1 MEGPT
6 GLNSLRAL
14 HQDLVALEDGQLR
27 NIDRLCDQLKQHVE
41 ALKKLLD
48 RPPKSDAS
56 RKKLDSGTI
65 PIDES
70 EYAVNK
76 EFQESAI
83 QLADALDLDEIQSA
97 KLLLNVQNDADLL
110 SRSPTVSAVIAFHE
124 ERQYLLESLR
134 MLLKNAEN
142 PDSDEPL
149 RDEHL
154 QVVAGILEVK
164 NGPARNGSLY
174 TRKCLKAM
182 ADIENWIQALA
193 ERYQGTLAL
202 GQPVTPEFDEVISFQ
217 QLSLGQQHESLG
229 AIVTYLI
236 KGSYT
241 SIDDFLK
248 LLDHLPGIDRWN
260 HVTKHYVPA
269 IAAFTSQYGSPDG
282 GGSLREARTLHKKI
296 VDSRDSTPWA
306 LRNLQAATTSWWLAE
321 YSGWYIDPRV
331 GSPLQGVDLGA
342 EARGRSDAFR
352 QALQDG
358 AFHCILSLCSQV
370 SQDDQYNPARNG
382 LTEYLLRDS
391 LHLPAATVGGNAH
404 FRDILLEQMESFAN
418 AFITNMP
425 DSLRQLQSS
434 EDDQRKKILGGAQPA
449 SRSTLYDQD
458 LHLERFLVI
467 VAYAFDK
474 RPDAAE
480 TFWAD
485 PESNLYGFLQWASR
499 RQSTPRV
506 GAFCELL
513 RSISQGEEC
522 ATAAH
527 HFLLDESNGTSA
539 RIRRSS
545 SLNWSQM
552 FSELDLY
559 MTKIRDS
566 STSNTRP
573 ATRFGSKA
581 NTGDINEPESALML
595 ECYLRLI
602 AHICRESSVAR
613 SWLWTHE
620 TFKILDVMFA
630 LAGASIPPQLQAR
643 ALAVVSAMLTKK
655 TLERSSIVWAGMDQW
670 ASNPSPT
677 LLAVARPG
685 KPMTP
690 TACMEEV
697 TFNIFSQ
704 TFDQANEFMTL
715 LQALVSPSVD
725 EIGLYDALPFP
736 EQLGATYRMSGI
748 EPYIDFA
755 MGKIFS
761 PKTPIADDPLQ
772 SRMLTN
778 TVLDFAA
785 SCLATFN
792 ENLVILAN
800 RSNVA
805 VDTAIETS
813 SLAAY
818 ARLHPFSRV
827 MEWMFN
833 DGVLTVL
840 FGASRLDVNEVA
852 GASPT
857 SPTVLSVLRAIEI
870 MNYIMDLQS
879 TYFEIV
885 RPLIKLQATG
895 HQQPVINPTLA
906 SFEDSVA
913 TNLDLIVSLS
923 LYSGVGNQDLAISS
937 LRLLEKLASSKRLN
951 SYPALT
957 SRQYPSGNRLIGIL
971 QQHDDLE
978 RVRTAFIL
986 AMQYDDRE
994 LELGPGAPGWTIKSV
1009 VLDFLDHCLSLLP
1022 DRPNLAHAILGF
1034 ACSGTTISIEP
1045 DSAFARRASLFHS
1058 IVQFVAEYPDGLDDT
1073 LQLWASSLRQKA
1085 MRILSALQQSPLTF
1099 ALTMAELQAADFLF
1113 AMFLR
1118 QMVITPD
1125 TNLDGLT
1132 VRDVFFIQTDSA
1144 LVLEEYLDQR
1154 CRLVEYAGSELRL
1167 VAAEGT
1173 PTLKARIL
1181 STLFGST
1188 TMLDG
1193 SQLANVPIFDLL
1205 DFLTLDFP
1213 VSSPPSSLVFFSTV
1227 DFSAALEEGDDLS
1240 SQGAQ
1245 LQLVEQLLAL
1255 RLNELR
1261 RSGQLED
1268 GHEQEKAILNAEDLL
1283 IFFKTQKNLRAV
1295 ENVKIRLLKA
1305 WSNLLTLAIGHC
1317 DLDQSGRAGLVLQAL
1332 QTATPKLERYAAQS
1346 SPEALILAK
1355 LVQALLFQVDFKS
1368 TAMNHSKGADIAD
1381 DRLFHV
1387 FRTSLRAISV
1397 PEGDPNLREV
1407 LYSICFRYLTG
1418 VAQPAKSTTPR
1429 QRSIMQTLKAS
1440 GKKVIDI
1447 ICDDAYGGSGTC
1459 RASAVLFFDALAAAA
1474 ASEKSNYMI
1483 DSLSRTNFIVV
1494 LVEAIREIPNELR
1507 ESNPADTSLML
1518 TYYESKLT
1526 LLLTLSQTRHGATQ
1540 VISAGLFQMVRESR
1554 LFSVDPDIG
1563 ISIDNPDAL
1572 AKYYTLLLS
1581 IVRVIAAV
1589 TTSRGP
1595 QNSQTLE
1602 LAKTFLAE
1610 NRPLVVAIFK
1620 RQARIGAGAADDER
1634 TAIDVDD
1641 MVDLLLL
1648 LMTMTGF
1655 IDFEDQ
1661 RDAKKPRRMAFS

>member
-1 MEGPT
+1 MESPT
-6 GLNSLRAL
+6 GLDSLRAL
-14 HQDLVALEDGQLR
+14 HQDLIALEDGQLR
-27 NIDRLCDQLKQHVE
+27 NIDRLCEQLEQHVE

-56 RKKLDSGTI
+56 RRKLDSGTI
-65 PIDES
+65 PVDDS
-70 EYAVNK
+70 EYSVNK

-97 KLLLNVQNDADLL
+97 KLLLNTQDDADLL
-110 SRSPTVSAVIAFHE
+110 GRSPTISAVIAFHE
-124 ERQYLLESLR
+124 KRQYLLESLR
-134 MLLKNAEN
+134 MLLKNAGN
-142 PDSDEPL
+142 PDCEEPL
-149 RDEHL
+149 RDQQL
-154 QVVAGILEVK
+154 QVVADILEVK
-164 NGPARNGSLY
+164 NGPARNGSLF
-174 TRKCLKAM
+174 TRKCFKAM
-182 ADIENWIQALA
+182 ADIERWIQALA

-217 QLSLGQQHESLG
+217 QTSLAQQHESLG
-229 AIVTYLI
+229 AIITYLI

-241 SIDDFLK
+241 SVDDFLK
-248 LLDHLPGIDRWN
+248 LLDHLPGIDRSN

-269 IAAFTSQYGSPDG
+269 IAALTSQYGSPDS

-296 VDSRDSTPWA
+296 VGGKDSTPWV
-306 LRNLQAATTSWWLAE
+306 LRNLQAATISLWLAE
-321 YSGWYIDPRV
+321 YSGWYIEPRA

-342 EARGRSDAFR
+342 EARGRSDAFL

-358 AFHCILSLCSQV
+358 AFQCILSLCSQV
-370 SQDDQYNPARNG
+370 SQDDQYDPARNG
-382 LTEYLLRDS
+382 LTEYLLRDH
-391 LHLPAATVGGNAH
+391 LPLPAATERANAH

-425 DSLRQLQSS
+425 DTLRQLQSS
-434 EDDQRKKILGGAQPA
+434 EDDQRKKILGGGQSA

-474 RPDAAE
+474 RPEAAE

-485 PESNLYGFLQWASR
+485 PESNLFGFLQWASR

-527 HFLLDESNGTSA
+527 QFLLDESDGTSA
-539 RIRRSS
+539 RIRRKS

-552 FSELDLY
+552 FSELNLY
-559 MTKIRDS
+559 ITKLRENSS
-566 STSNTRP
+566 STTRP
-573 ATRFGSKA
+573 TTRYGTKA
-581 NTGDINEPESALML
+581 NAGDINEPESALML

-620 TFKILDVMFA
+620 TFKMLDVMLA
-630 LAGASIPPQLQAR
+630 LVSASVPPQLQAR

-655 TLERSSIVWAGMDQW
+655 TLEKSSIVWTSLDQW
-670 ASNPSPT
+670 ASNSSSSP
-677 LLAVARPG
+677 LAVSRPG
-685 KPMTP
+685 KPITP
-690 TACMEEV
+690 LACMEEV
-697 TFNIFSQ
+697 TFNMLSQ
-704 TFDQANEFMTL
+704 TFEQANEFMTL

-736 EQLGATYRMSGI
+736 EQLGAAYRMSGI

-755 MGKIFS
+755 MGKIFG
-761 PKTPIADDPLQ
+761 PKTPVVEDPLQ
-772 SRMLTN
+772 SRVLTN
-778 TVLDFAA
+778 TVLQFAA

-792 ENLVILAN
+792 ENLVVLAN
-800 RSNVA
+800 SSTVA
-805 VDTAIETS
+805 VDAAIETS

-833 DGVLTVL
+833 DGVLAAL
-840 FGASRLDVNEVA
+840 FAASRQDINEVA
-852 GASPT
+852 GASPD
-857 SPTVLSVLRAIEI
+857 SPIVLSVLRAIEI
-870 MNYIMDLQS
+870 MNCIMDLQS
-879 TYFEIV
+879 TYFELV
-885 RPLIKLQATG
+885 RPLIKLRTTV
-895 HQQPVINPTLA
+895 HRQPVINSTLA

-923 LYSGVGNQDLAISS
+923 LYSGVGNQDLAITS
-937 LRLLEKLASSKRLN
+937 LRLLEKLSSSKRLN
-951 SYPALT
+951 SYSTLT
-957 SRQYPSGNRLIGIL
+957 SRQFPSGNRLVGVL
-971 QQHDDLE
+971 QQNDDLE
-978 RVRTAFIL
+978 RVRTSFIL
-986 AMQYDDRE
+986 AMQFDDRE
-994 LELGPGAPGWTIKSV
+994 LEMGPGAPGWTIKSV
-1009 VLDFLDHCLSLLP
+1009 MLDFLDHCLSLLP

-1034 ACSGTTISIEP
+1034 ACSSASVSIEP
-1045 DSAFARRASLFHS
+1045 GSAFARQASLFHS
-1058 IVQFVAEYPDGLDDT
+1058 IVQLVAEYPDGIDESF
-1073 LQLWASSLRQKA
+1073 QLWASSIRRKA
-1085 MRILSALQQSPLTF
+1085 MRVLSALQQSTLTF

-1118 QMVITPD
+1118 QIVITPD
-1125 TNLDGLT
+1125 TLLDGLT
-1132 VRDVFFIQTDSA
+1132 VRDDIFVRTDSA

-1154 CRLVEYAGSELRL
+1154 CRLVDYACSELRL

-1193 SQLANVPIFDLL
+1193 SQVSNVPIFDLL
-1205 DFLTLDFP
+1205 DLLAFDFP
-1213 VSSPPSSLVFFSTV
+1213 IPSPPSSVAFFSAI
-1227 DFSAALEEGDDLS
+1227 DFTAALEAGDDATD
-1240 SQGAQ
+1240 QGAQ

-1261 RSGQLED
+1261 KSGQLED
-1268 GHEQEKAILNAEDLL
+1268 GHEQEKALLDAEDLMM
-1283 IFFKTQKNLRAV
+1283 FFKTQKNLRALDKV
-1295 ENVKIRLLKA
+1295 RIRLLKA
-1305 WSNLLTLAIGHC
+1305 WSNLLMLAIGHC
-1317 DLDQSGRAGLVLQAL
+1317 DLDQGGRAGLVLQAL
-1332 QTATPKLERYAAQS
+1332 HTTTPKFERYAAQS

-1355 LVQALLFQVDFKS
+1355 LIQGLLFQVEFKS
-1368 TAMNHSKGADIAD
+1368 TAMNRSKGADIAD
-1381 DRLFHV
+1381 DRLFQV

-1407 LYSICFRYLTG
+1407 LYNICFRYLTG
-1418 VAQPAKSTTPR
+1418 VAQPAKSTTSR
-1429 QRSIMQTLKAS
+1429 QRNFMQTLKAS

-1447 ICDDAYGGSGTC
+1447 ICEDAYGGSGTC
-1459 RASAVLFFDALAAAA
+1459 KASAVLLFDALAAAA
-1474 ASEKSNYMI
+1474 ANEKSNYMT
-1483 DSLSRTNFIVV
+1483 DSLMRTNFIVV
-1494 LVEAIREIPNELR
+1494 LVETIREIPNELR
-1507 ESNPADTSLML
+1507 ESSPSDTSLML
-1518 TYYESKLT
+1518 TYYESKFT

-1540 VISAGLFQMVRESR
+1540 IINAGLFQMVRESG
-1554 LFSVDPDIG
+1554 LFAVDPDLG

-1572 AKYYTLLLS
+1572 AKYYALLLS

-1610 NRPLVVAIFK
+1610 NRSLVVAIFK
-1620 RQARIGAGAADDER
+1620 RQARIGAGATDDER

-1641 MVDLLLL
+1641 LVDLLLL

-1655 IDFEDQ
+1655 IDVSPNRIQ
-1661 RDAKKPRRMAFS
+1661 A